1 MSAFA
6 TTVVTTDVAQANPT
20 KHVLY
25 QLGMVLGVDDFNQE
39 FAYLAHRDH
48 MTARELGGYGTVTG
62 LRVGYDV
69 DPRGPRIV
77 VEPGIALSPR
87 GLFIRIG
94 TSQCAYLNDWLL
106 DHKDEVRQR
115 QVAAGGPLRL
125 YVVLCY
131 RDCPTDQVPIPGE
144 PCRTEEDSMQP
155 SRLTDDFTLELRWHP
170 PPQAEDNAVRGF
182 VRWLRRIES
191 SSGVNALSLADFEA
205 ELRADIA
212 SILGYA
218 CGADEI
224 DSPPGSP
231 PSSPPHEIPAHPI
244 LIPVGH
250 ECAYL
255 RAAFRIWTTEIR
267 PRVHPDLVTVRG
279 GCEDTSS
286 STASPEE
293 GCLLL
298 AELHV
303 PVQPFGSVFTVD
315 TRTRVDVNEDCRPY
329 LPSIR
334 LLLEYLTCGVRE
346 AGGSQLQ
353 PGPVTPALGF
363 GLASQDG
370 TSDLYSRAD
379 HSHGT
384 PPIPELS
391 GDVNGPIG
399 TNVVSK
405 LIGKEIRYPV
415 GRPTN
420 ADLLTFVTDH
430 WEPRAPADLAGD
442 ARGPTLRTVVA
453 ALQGREILPNQ
464 PEEREVL
471 TFEGGSWRPR
481 PVPGSAPPPPPKVQ
495 IVAAQRFDGDGN
507 PEGPP
512 GFGGLRATRV
522 TSTQI
527 AAFYAL
533 SFDGFDPTKL
543 FIPKGTVLT
552 AAGDPVHTFEVL
564 TLEGPDKL
572 NAYFVANPVTKGPAT
587 TVDEIVR
594 RFGLAHMVIRI
605 GIPQAETNKQVQ
617 GLSINGFFVEVS
629 EISS

>member
-6 TTVVTTDVAQANPT
+6 TTVVTTDVSQANPT

-87 GLFIRIG
+87 GWFIRVG

-106 DHKDEVRQR
+106 DHKDEVRLR
-115 QVAAGGPLRL
+115 QIVAGGPLRL

-155 SRLTDDFTLELRWHP
+155 SRLTDDFTLELRWQAP
-170 PPQAEDNAVRGF
+170 RQAEDNAVRGF
-182 VRWLRRIES
+182 VRWLRRIEP
-191 SSGVNALSLADFEA
+191 SSGVQALSLADFEA

-212 SILGYA
+212 AILGYV

-224 DSPPGSP
+224 DSPPSSP
-231 PSSPPHEIPAHPI
+231 PSSPPHEVPAHPI
-244 LIPVGH
+244 LVPAGH

-298 AELHV
+298 AELNV

-315 TRTRVDVNEDCRPY
+315 TRTRVEVNEDCRPC

-334 LLLEYLTCGVRE
+334 LLLEYLTCGMHE
-346 AGGSQLQ
+346 AGAQLQ
-353 PGPVTPALGF
+353 PGSVTPALSF
-363 GLASQDG
+363 GLPSKDG
-370 TSDLYSRAD
+370 ISDRYSRAD

-384 PPIPELS
+384 PPLPNLK
-391 GDVNGPIG
+391 GDANGPIG
-399 TNVVSK
+399 KNVVSHLLGK
-405 LIGKEIRYPV
+405 LIRYPV
-415 GRPTN
+415 AGPANGELLTYVTDHWEPQAPPNLAGDANGPATN
-420 ADLLTFVTDH
+420 TVVSRLLGLDVRYPVNPPGNREVLTFVTDH
-430 WEPRAPADLAGD
+430 WEP
-442 ARGPTLRTVVA
+442 
-453 ALQGREILPNQ
+453 Q
-464 PEEREVL
+464 PL
-471 TFEGGSWRPR
+471 L
-481 PVPGSAPPPPPKVQ
+481 PPPPPPRQ
-495 IVAAQRFDGDGN
+495 IIVAAGRFDPDGN
-507 PEGPP
+507 
-512 GFGGLRATRV
+512 
-522 TSTQI
+522 
-527 AAFYAL
+527 
-533 SFDGFDPTKL
+533 
-543 FIPKGTVLT
+543 
-552 AAGDPVHTFEVL
+552 
-564 TLEGPDKL
+564 
-572 NAYFVANPVTKGPAT
+572 
-587 TVDEIVR
+587 
-594 RFGLAHMVIRI
+594 RI
-605 GIPQAETNKQVQ
+605 GIPLGGLTANLVTANRAAAFYVLKPTEFNQDGFIVKGTVVTFVGDPIHTLEVVQLEDPAIIIRYFTANKSLKGEKTPARIVELLRDGVPIRISVPAAEVPQ
-617 GLSINGFFVEVS
+617 GDANPLAVRGFFVEVS
-629 EISS
+629 RIS